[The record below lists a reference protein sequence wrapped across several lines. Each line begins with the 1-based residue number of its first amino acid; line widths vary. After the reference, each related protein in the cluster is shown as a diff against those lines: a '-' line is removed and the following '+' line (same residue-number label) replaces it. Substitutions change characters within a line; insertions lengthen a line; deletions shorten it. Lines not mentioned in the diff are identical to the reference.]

1 MAQRYAVHCMDL
13 GHECHENGKVFVA
26 VDYSDAASQW
36 ARYED
41 CNSADYW
48 IVGGC
53 PANVVVTPVDA
64 DYKQNGKPKRMI
76 ITGESVPCYS
86 ARLVVSGA

>member
-1 MAQRYAVHCMDL
+1 MAQRYAVHCTDL
-13 GHECHENGKVFVA
+13 GQECYEDGKVFGA
-26 VDYSDAASQW
+26 VDYADAASQW

-48 IVGGC
+48 IVGGQH
-53 PANVVVTPVDA
+53 AHVVVTPVDA
-64 DYKQNGKPKRMI
+64 DYKKNGEPKKMI
-76 ITGESVPCYS
+76 VTGESVPCYS